1 MERPTCKKEERVRW
15 REAVI
20 LESAFSIRIIEKN
33 DRSLGPIGFLV
44 IIIMYFFFFLSLI
57 VKTVLRCRSQ
67 VSFFFLFSQGRPCF
81 SETASREKT
90 KCKGGDEVHHLMA
103 SSFPMVASVGQ
114 RTLAWEPDL

>member
-44 IIIMYFFFFLSLI
+44 IIIMYFFFSFADCQNGSSLPEPSI
-57 VKTVLRCRSQ
+57 V
-67 VSFFFLFSQGRPCF
+67 FFFIFPGETVFLRNREPGENKMQRGR
-81 SETASREKT
+81 
-90 KCKGGDEVHHLMA
+90 
-103 SSFPMVASVGQ
+103 
-114 RTLAWEPDL
+114 